1 MKEKIKNAKKR
12 ILLLG
17 AAVLLCV
24 AAIFG
29 VMIYSGFFGDK
40 EDGVTLDADTAQANG
55 MQMADMISASGT
67 TVVGVLEE
75 SYDIDYLDEEL
86 YIEEIY
92 VSTGDEIEEGTQL
105 LKVSEDTVEAG
116 QKQLEKEATLADL
129 DYRAGLIDYEQGLID
144 AKEVYDT
151 TLANAQLAEI
161 VYEESLTALDEKIE
175 KLEEELADLEESC
188 NEYLAATNDSTY
200 YYVEYEVEDKL
211 NTYNENHAILK
222 LKMEEWGI
230 TDAQLSA
237 TNYSGMS
244 DDLKYKVIA
253 LSNLKKEVTENET
266 EYLKALENY
275 EDAVNDNPQNY
286 VKAKADY
293 ESKKLELEAAQL
305 SYEEDKMNAEAT
317 YQLTVA
323 EGTIAKSTY
332 ETAIQKLEETLDTLS
347 DAKEEADENLAEFE
361 SLIGDGY
368 IKATNNGTVMMVM
381 ARAENYLQSGSMIL
395 AYSNPD
401 TVTVTVSVDQ
411 SDVADITIG
420 ESANV
425 TISEYGNFTGTVTEI
440 VPTSSSTSR
449 ASVTYSV
456 TVTLEGDVSQLT
468 ANLTATVIFGM
479 PEMGQQGSQ
488 DETVNETTETE
499 TAAEDNQT
507 IQE

>member
-1 MKEKIKNAKKR
+1 MKMKEKMKNTKKR
-12 ILLLG
+12 IWLLIATVILCAAGVLG
-17 AAVLLCV
+17 VFL
-24 AAIFG
+24 
-29 VMIYSGFFGDK
+29 YSGFFGG
-40 EDGVTLDADTAQANG
+40 EDATATQETANSG
-55 MQMADMISASGT
+55 AMNSQMADMISASGT
-67 TVVGVLEE
+67 TVVGILEE
-75 SYDIDYLDEEL
+75 TYDIDYLDEEL

-105 LKVSEDTVEAG
+105 LKVSDDTVEAG
-116 QKQLEKEATLADL
+116 RKQLEKEATLADL
-129 DYRAGLIDYEQGLID
+129 DYRAGLIDYNQGVID
-144 AKEVYDT
+144 AQEVYDT
-151 TLANAQLAEI
+151 TLANGQLAAI
-161 VYEESLTALDEKIE
+161 VYEESLASIDDNIA

-222 LKMEEWGI
+222 IKMEEWGI
-230 TDAQLSA
+230 TDAQLNVN
-237 TNYSGMS
+237 NYNGMT

-293 ESKKLELEAAQL
+293 DSKKLELEAAKL

-323 EGTIAKSTY
+323 EGTIAKTTY
-332 ETAIQKLEETLDTLS
+332 ETTVQKLEETLDTLA
-347 DAKEEADENLAEFE
+347 DAKEEADENLTEFTE
-361 SLIGDGY
+361 VIGDGY
-368 IKATNNGTVMMVM
+368 LKATNNGTVMMVM
-381 ARAENYLQSGSMIL
+381 SRVENNLQGGSMIL

-401 TVTVTVSVDQ
+401 TVTVTVSIDQ
-411 SDVADITIG
+411 ADVADLTIG

-425 TISEYGNFTGTVTEI
+425 SISDYGNYTGTITEI

-456 TVTLEGDVSQLT
+456 TVTLEGDVSELT

-479 PEMGQQGSQ
+479 PDMEKDTLQ
-488 DETVNETTETE
+488 ETTTQEATTQETTVADE
-499 TAAEDNQT
+499 E
-507 IQE
+507 